1 MLGYYKLK
9 ASVWYHAN
17 FGPVTNGFQFYCLIL
32 VRHTTEAIAFVER
45 KNSATYLFDIGQWHV
60 LLK

>member
-32 VRHTTEAIAFVER
+32 VRHTTEAIALIEVR
-45 KNSATYLFDIGQWHV
+45 HCAVHLFDVGSWHV